1 MIFPV
6 PEPPPSLRGVE
17 RLGFAREVLRAEAA
31 ALEQVARNLDASFLH
46 AVDLIYECKGRVAI
60 TGTGKSADVGQKLAG
75 TLNSTGT
82 RAYTLDATR
91 ALHGDLGM
99 VHGDDVALV
108 LSHSGES
115 EEIVRLLPPLRAACS
130 GLIALTNN
138 ARSTLAR
145 QADVGIV
152 YGSVREACPLG
163 MAPSTSTT
171 VMIALGD
178 ALAFTLLQM
187 RDFTLHDFARVH
199 PAGALGR
206 KLLKVDAVMRREPDL
221 RLADEMETVRQVFA
235 YSRRRERRTG
245 AVMLTDAEGKLCG
258 LFTDSDLA
266 RLFEQRREDVLDR
279 PIHEV
284 MTARPMTV
292 RLGSLLAEAVEL
304 MSVRKISEVPVL
316 DEDGKPAGLLD
327 ITDLIG
333 FLPVETSTEA
343 EAPERPRRGAA

>member
-1 MIFPV
+1 MIVPV
-6 PEPPPSLRGVE
+6 HESPPSFRGVE
-17 RLGFAREVLRAEAA
+17 RLELAREVLRAEAS
-31 ALEQVARNLDASFLH
+31 ALEEVAQNLDAPFLR
-46 AVDLIYECKGRVAI
+46 AVDLIFQSKGRVAI

-91 ALHGDLGM
+91 AMHGDLGM
-99 VHGDDVALV
+99 VHADDVALV

-115 EEIVRLLPPLRAACS
+115 EEIVRLLPALRAACS
-130 GLIALTNN
+130 GLIALTGNV
-138 ARSTLAR
+138 RGTLAR
-145 QADVGIV
+145 HADVGIV
-152 YGSVREACPLG
+152 YGLVREACPLG
-163 MAPSTSTT
+163 LAPSTSTT

-187 RDFTLHDFARVH
+187 RDFTRHDFARNH

-206 KLLKVDAVMRREPDL
+206 RFLKVDSVMRRGSDL

-245 AVMLTDAEGKLCG
+245 AVMLTDRDGKLCG

-292 RLGSLLAEAVEL
+292 RLGSLLVGAVEL
-304 MSVRKISEVPVL
+304 MSARKISEVPVL

-333 FLPVETSTEA
+333 FLPTEPNSDLVA
-343 EAPERPRRGAA
+343 GQLRHREVA